1 MVFGFQSESFSPIA
15 VDFGTDCLKLLQI
28 IDDETPRLAAAA
40 AVTVPD
46 HVRRDPAARDAFL
59 VEAVVRLVKD
69 GGFRGKR
76 AVLSIPAPAM
86 FVQHIKVPQN
96 LVVPLDDQVRD
107 QLRGRLPIEPEA
119 LIIRN
124 IEVAE
129 VLEDKQA
136 KREVLCM
143 AAAHRTVMRYVEVLR
158 KARLQAVGMHAEPL
172 AAVAAFGHLFRREGD
187 EQQTTFFVDIG
198 THLTRALIA
207 HGSQLAF
214 AKLVQVGGEHFDRQY
229 AEDLQID
236 LAEARQRRRMQTAGR
251 EPHPPAGTQPLE
263 QSSGGNGGSAGRG
276 ARAGDQPTDPAAQPA
291 SVTTATAAG
300 NPAEEMLPFE
310 GETFD
315 CLVDELHLCIGY
327 HAAMFPNRPIDRL
340 VFLGGTSAHT
350 ELCRRIARLLR
361 LPAQLGDPLARVGR
375 TRMGRPPVG
384 VDFRQ
389 PQPGWAVPL
398 GLCRL
403 PTNL

>member
-59 VEAVVRLVKD
+59 VESIVRLIKE

-107 QLRGRLPIEPEA
+107 QLRGRLPIDPEA

-129 VLEDKQA
+129 VLEDKTA

-143 AAAHRTVMRYVEVLR
+143 AAAHRTVMRYVEVLQ

-172 AAVAAFGHLFRREGD
+172 AAVAAFSHLFRRESD

-207 HGSQLAF
+207 HGPHLAF

-236 LAEARQRRRMQTAGR
+236 LEEARQRRRMQTADR
-251 EPHPPAGTQPLE
+251 APHPPAGTQPIDPPNATKA
-263 QSSGGNGGSAGRG
+263 GGRMPQGHA
-276 ARAGDQPTDPAAQPA
+276 DPAPQP
-291 SVTTATAAG
+291 VTTATAAG